1 MTARAHQ
8 RKLIDHLR
16 QWPAEQVATLLQRRP
31 DLAHPRPP
39 IDVAELAQRAQYQPS
54 IDAAIAGVTLPE
66 NRLLQIVVSVR
77 SDVPLDELAA
87 ALPEG
92 VSLDDVEAPLSS
104 LEAAALVWRH
114 GGRLHASGALRLSMP
129 TTLGPPLEQLAAN
142 QTVEYLKAVL
152 ARLRTELVDA
162 AFTGVLPA
170 PASGPDGRPP
180 RKAEL
185 VEELASLLAVP
196 GAVAAVLAAGMPEGA
211 AMALAMAEGRPLVPV
226 DHALYY
232 ASYRTSSY
240 YQEYPTYWLFQRA
253 LLLPVGD
260 GRAAAQ
266 PREVG
271 VALRGGRPVADLA
284 LVPPVLA
291 VAEAEVA
298 GVDTRAAAR
307 AVQTLD
313 RLADLLERWAQAPAK
328 TLKSGGLGTT
338 VMKQTAAALETEAEE
353 TTRLVELAHL
363 GGLIETTTETRKE
376 RRSWVHEAFVGPSA
390 MALAWTERPVSER
403 WFQLTT
409 AWLRAEHWPSASGS
423 KGSDAKTLAVLS
435 VQYATT
441 APDLRRRVLEVLAS
455 LDPGTT
461 TTPDA
466 LAASVY
472 WRCPQP
478 WLGLGADA
486 PSRVM
491 GWVYAEAELLGMVAD
506 GGLSSFGRA
515 VLAGQPGRAETAL
528 AAALPEPST
537 SFTLQ
542 ADLTAT
548 VVGTLDRAVLGELR
562 LLADV
567 ESTGAATTLR
577 FSDASLRRALDAG
590 RDGDDILAFLEAHAT
605 KGVPKPLSYLV
616 GDVARRYGSLQ
627 VCPAGSFVTSD
638 DPAVLADAC
647 SHRRTRKLALR
658 LLAPT
663 VAVSPHPSAKVL
675 DGLRDAGF
683 LPVEEGGEAGEGAT
697 TSASGGGA
705 RAGASPIP
713 VEVGGRPGAVPGRSA
728 APSPRA
734 GLPEPFR
741 SRVRSRQRD
750 VPAVDAPTAAHLAA
764 AILAGPPGDAHTTE
778 DAGHALAATPPGTPP
793 LAFPHDPFDGEALD
807 WDDEMGPADE
817 DDLDGDDLD
826 GDDLDHDVP
835 ATVDELAVLRAL
847 VAARP
852 NQSRSSRGR
861 RR

>member
-1 MTARAHQ
+1 M
-8 RKLIDHLR
+8 
-16 QWPAEQVATLLQRRP
+16 
-31 DLAHPRPP
+31 
-39 IDVAELAQRAQYQPS
+39 
-54 IDAAIAGVTLPE
+54 
-66 NRLLQIVVSVR
+66 
-77 SDVPLDELAA
+77 
-87 ALPEG
+87 
-92 VSLDDVEAPLSS
+92 
-104 LEAAALVWRH
+104 
-114 GGRLHASGALRLSMP
+114 
-129 TTLGPPLEQLAAN
+129 
-142 QTVEYLKAVL
+142 
-152 ARLRTELVDA
+152 
-162 AFTGVLPA
+162 
-170 PASGPDGRPP
+170 
-180 RKAEL
+180 
-185 VEELASLLAVP
+185 
-196 GAVAAVLAAGMPEGA
+196 
-211 AMALAMAEGRPLVPV
+211 
-226 DHALYY
+226 
-232 ASYRTSSY
+232 
-240 YQEYPTYWLFQRA
+240 
-253 LLLPVGD
+253 
-260 GRAAAQ
+260 
-266 PREVG
+266 
-271 VALRGGRPVADLA
+271 
-284 LVPPVLA
+284 
-291 VAEAEVA
+291 
-298 GVDTRAAAR
+298 
-307 AVQTLD
+307 
-313 RLADLLERWAQAPAK
+313 
-328 TLKSGGLGTT
+328 
-338 VMKQTAAALETEAEE
+338 
-353 TTRLVELAHL
+353 ELAHL